1 MKGLKSERS
10 LGSRF
15 NPLTFSL
22 FNVPA
27 LLLLLLLAALFIWI
41 AWGHVA
47 IFYGDYAL
55 WLEQASRV
63 ARGETLYRDFYWP
76 FPPLALW
83 LVSAFMSLAGSHLAA
98 VQAFMAGVFVLITLV
113 FFSYASRLVPRRD
126 LALVSATG
134 LVLAFVFSMVA
145 SAPLPVGMYTPAAPL
160 GFLLV
165 LIAAVCFLS
174 LPPFHV
180 AGRWPA
186 LPAALLAVCCALAI
200 LTKQD
205 FWIPAAYL
213 TAVSLFLLWK
223 HRLPVAA
230 GCAAVAFLAALA
242 AGLAPIVSALGW
254 RSLPQ
259 IATGYGMLAEVAGVA
274 LPSWE
279 RITAQTAQTALIL
292 LLFLACL
299 LLTRAISLRRAL
311 VPGGV
316 LLLLSLSTA
325 GLHVWM
331 SSQIIDDVRAQG
343 LPQFPKPTEQFAN
356 RPGAPAA
363 STARLAV
370 LRLNH
375 RLESYFLPAFAAFL
389 LLLAV
394 LWRWKKIEP
403 AARLNLLFL
412 AGLCVAARSRRV
424 WQHTEW
430 FNFVLE
436 LPVYVYALPLLF
448 PHLDQQRLA
457 RSIRLLLIV
466 FLALGVVRYW
476 RFAEGPLT
484 RRGPFPSVDTPRG
497 PARLAPVWVKPYQEL
512 RQALDELDPTR
523 ARAVLTIG
531 YTDGLSYFFGR
542 RNPTPLTQGFALSR
556 LAPQGLFSAVQALSP
571 PPILVDSQ
579 IFAGETVPVPRL
591 DLSAWEPQVQ
601 SAHYDAVDRPYFQR
615 LLQRCR
621 PFRSIAFLSEP
632 MFTVYDCAW

>member
-1 MKGLKSERS
+1 M
-10 LGSRF
+10 
-15 NPLTFSL
+15 
-22 FNVPA
+22 
-27 LLLLLLLAALFIWI
+27 FIWT

-55 WLEQASRV
+55 WLEQASRF
-63 ARGETLYRDFYWP
+63 ARGETPYRDFYWP

-83 LVSAFMSLAGSHLAA
+83 LTGAFMSLAGSHLAT
-98 VQAFMAGVFVLITLV
+98 VQAFMAGVFLLITLALFV
-113 FFSYASRLVPRRD
+113 YASRLAPRRD

-134 LVLAFVFSMVA
+134 LVLAFVFSMEA

-160 GFLLV
+160 GFLVL
-165 LIAAVCFLS
+165 LIAAVCFFS
-174 LPPFHV
+174 LPPFRPP
-180 AGRWPA
+180 GRWPA
-186 LPAALLAVCCALAI
+186 MRAALLAVCCALAI
-200 LTKQD
+200 LAKQD

-223 HRLPVAA
+223 HRLPFAA

-254 RSLPQ
+254 GTLPQ
-259 IATGYGMLAEVAGVA
+259 VATGYGMLAQVAGVS

-279 RITAQTAQTALIL
+279 RITAQAAQTALVF
-292 LLFLACL
+292 LLFLVCL

-311 VPGGV
+311 IPGGV
-316 LLLLSLSTA
+316 LLAIFLVTA

-331 SSQIIDDVRAQG
+331 TARIIEEVRAHG
-343 LPQFPKPTEQFAN
+343 LPNLPKPTEEFAS

-363 STARLAV
+363 SASRLAI
-370 LRLNH
+370 LRLSH
-375 RLESYFLPAFAAFL
+375 RLESYFLPAFATFL
-389 LLLAV
+389 LLLAI
-394 LWRWKKIEP
+394 LWRWKKIDP
-403 AARLNLLFL
+403 AARLNLLLL

-430 FNFVLE
+430 FNFILE

-448 PHLDQQRLA
+448 PHIDQQRLA
-457 RSIRLLLIV
+457 RSLRVLLVVL
-466 FLALGVVRYW
+466 LALGVVRYW

-484 RRGPFPSVDTPRG
+484 RRGPFPWVDTPRG
-497 PARLAPVWVKPYQEL
+497 PARLAPDSVKLYQQL

-556 LAPQGLFSAVQALSP
+556 LAPQDLFHAVQALSP
-571 PPILVDSQ
+571 PPILVDSL
-579 IFAGETVPVPRL
+579 IFAGETVPAPRL

-615 LLQRCR
+615 LLQHCR
-621 PFRSIAFLSEP
+621 PFRTVDLLNQPI
-632 MFTVYDCAW
+632 FTVYDCAPPILGGR